1 MNKEE
6 LHQLLH
12 PMKVIGLGGNPA
24 LNEKIAAILHQPLIE
39 TAVHHFSD
47 GEIQVNIGES
57 VRGCDVFVIQSIQD
71 PVNENFM
78 ELEIV
83 LDALQRASAH
93 VINVVVP
100 YLAYSRSD
108 TKTRSRE
115 PITAKLVANL
125 LQLTGMDRLITVD
138 LHASQIQGFYNIP
151 VDHLHAIPL
160 LGQYF
165 LDNGIATKE
174 DDDIVVAVTDSTL
187 IANADSESEI
197 EAYIKHRDTKGTFY
211 PLSDTTNSNASVG
224 IKKVDPSVDTYSDT
238 NTYYIKNEEGGYSEC
253 TDVASYT
260 TKDEN
265 GNTIFDTNAF
275 TDTEL
280 YTEIPEDDTTTT
292 PEAVIV
298 DVAAIDEKLKTSEGS
313 YYQNMFEMIRECG
326 GCEVIDESYKNDS
339 DWLTSMVEQGEVGIY
354 VLSESTDETDG
365 YKFEQTSTSDSSYL
379 SDTSIS
385 SIDST
390 ELKRAEAE
398 YNKDLKAINRKDTQ
412 YDTALEELETERT
425 AITTELDSL
434 RTVIDDN
441 VERTFGIFS

>member
-6 LHQLLH
+6 LHQLSH

-165 LDNGIATKE
+165 SDNGIATKE
-174 DDDIVVAVTDSTL
+174 DDDIVVVSPDHSGAKLARNFGQYFNAPIAIVDQRGARYDTEVHDMIGDVKDKKCIIIDDLIDTGSRISSSTKSVLAAGAKKVYVAATHALLSKNATEVLNELPIEQIVVTDT
-187 IANADSESEI
+187 
-197 EAYIKHRDTKGTFY
+197 IKHKRY
-211 PLSDTTNSNASVG
+211 PDRMVR
-224 IKKVDPSVDTYSDT
+224 ISVDQLLARGIDYVYNDRS
-238 NTYYIKNEEGGYSEC
+238 IHQ
-253 TDVASYT
+253 
-260 TKDEN
+260 
-265 GNTIFDTNAF
+265 IFDEQNR
-275 TDTEL
+275 
-280 YTEIPEDDTTTT
+280 
-292 PEAVIV
+292 
-298 DVAAIDEKLKTSEGS
+298 LK
-313 YYQNMFEMIRECG
+313 
-326 GCEVIDESYKNDS
+326 
-339 DWLTSMVEQGEVGIY
+339 
-354 VLSESTDETDG
+354 
-365 YKFEQTSTSDSSYL
+365 
-379 SDTSIS
+379 
-385 SIDST
+385 
-390 ELKRAEAE
+390 
-398 YNKDLKAINRKDTQ
+398 
-412 YDTALEELETERT
+412 
-425 AITTELDSL
+425 
-434 RTVIDDN
+434 
-441 VERTFGIFS
+441 

>member
-6 LHQLLH
+6 LHQSLH

-174 DDDIVVAVTDSTL
+174 DDDIVVVSPDHSGAKLARNFGQYFNAPIAIVDQRGARYDTEVHDMIGDVKDKKCIIIDDLIDTGSRISSSTKSVLAAGAKKVYVAATHALLSKNATGVLNELPIEQIVVTDT
-187 IANADSESEI
+187 
-197 EAYIKHRDTKGTFY
+197 IKHKRY
-211 PLSDTTNSNASVG
+211 PDRMVR
-224 IKKVDPSVDTYSDT
+224 ISVDQLLARGIDYVYNDRS
-238 NTYYIKNEEGGYSEC
+238 IHQ
-253 TDVASYT
+253 
-260 TKDEN
+260 
-265 GNTIFDTNAF
+265 IFDEQNR
-275 TDTEL
+275 
-280 YTEIPEDDTTTT
+280 
-292 PEAVIV
+292 
-298 DVAAIDEKLKTSEGS
+298 LK
-313 YYQNMFEMIRECG
+313 
-326 GCEVIDESYKNDS
+326 
-339 DWLTSMVEQGEVGIY
+339 
-354 VLSESTDETDG
+354 
-365 YKFEQTSTSDSSYL
+365 
-379 SDTSIS
+379 
-385 SIDST
+385 
-390 ELKRAEAE
+390 
-398 YNKDLKAINRKDTQ
+398 
-412 YDTALEELETERT
+412 
-425 AITTELDSL
+425 
-434 RTVIDDN
+434 
-441 VERTFGIFS
+441 

>member
-1 MNKEE
+1 MIFNSEEVAMNKEE

-24 LNEKIAAILHQPLIE
+24 LNEKIASILHQPLIE

-47 GEIQVNIGES
+47 GEIQVNIGET

-83 LDALQRASAH
+83 LDALHRASAH
-93 VINVVVP
+93 TINVVVP

-174 DDDIVVAVTDSTL
+174 DDDIVVVSPDHSGAKL
-187 IANADSESEI
+187 ARNFGQYFNA
-197 EAYIKHRDTKGTFY
+197 
-211 PLSDTTNSNASVG
+211 PMLQLLLL
-224 IKKVDPSVDTYSDT
+224 
-238 NTYYIKNEEGGYSEC
+238 
-253 TDVASYT
+253 
-260 TKDEN
+260 
-265 GNTIFDTNAF
+265 TNAVHAM
-275 TDTEL
+275 
-280 YTEIPEDDTTTT
+280 I
-292 PEAVIV
+292 
-298 DVAAIDEKLKTSEGS
+298 LK
-313 YYQNMFEMIRECG
+313 
-326 GCEVIDESYKNDS
+326 
-339 DWLTSMVEQGEVGIY
+339 
-354 VLSESTDETDG
+354 ST
-365 YKFEQTSTSDSSYL
+365 
-379 SDTSIS
+379 IS
-385 SIDST
+385 LVMS
-390 ELKRAEAE
+390 
-398 YNKDLKAINRKDTQ
+398 
-412 YDTALEELETERT
+412 RT
-425 AITTELDSL
+425 RSVSL
-434 RTVIDDN
+434 LMT
-441 VERTFGIFS
+441 

>member
-24 LNEKIAAILHQPLIE
+24 LNEKIASILHQPLIE

-57 VRGCDVFVIQSIQD
+57 VRGCDVFVIQSVQD

-83 LDALQRASAH
+83 LDALHRASAH
-93 VINVVVP
+93 AINVVAP

-174 DDDIVVAVTDSTL
+174 DDDIVVVSPDHSGAKLARNFGQYFNATIAIVDQRGARYDTEVHDIIGDVKDKKCIIVDDLVDTGSRISSSTKSVLAAGAKKVYVAATHALLSKNATEVLNELPIEQIVVTDT
-187 IANADSESEI
+187 
-197 EAYIKHRDTKGTFY
+197 IKHTRY
-211 PLSDTTNSNASVG
+211 PDRMVR
-224 IKKVDPSVDTYSDT
+224 ISVDQLLARGIDYVYNDRS
-238 NTYYIKNEEGGYSEC
+238 IHQ
-253 TDVASYT
+253 
-260 TKDEN
+260 
-265 GNTIFDTNAF
+265 IFDEQNR
-275 TDTEL
+275 
-280 YTEIPEDDTTTT
+280 
-292 PEAVIV
+292 
-298 DVAAIDEKLKTSEGS
+298 LK
-313 YYQNMFEMIRECG
+313 
-326 GCEVIDESYKNDS
+326 
-339 DWLTSMVEQGEVGIY
+339 
-354 VLSESTDETDG
+354 
-365 YKFEQTSTSDSSYL
+365 
-379 SDTSIS
+379 
-385 SIDST
+385 
-390 ELKRAEAE
+390 
-398 YNKDLKAINRKDTQ
+398 
-412 YDTALEELETERT
+412 
-425 AITTELDSL
+425 
-434 RTVIDDN
+434 
-441 VERTFGIFS
+441 

>member
-57 VRGCDVFVIQSIQD
+57 GRGCDVFVIQSIQD

-174 DDDIVVAVTDSTL
+174 DDDIVVVSPDHSGAKLARNFGQYFNAPIAIVDQRGARYDTEVHDMIGDVKDKKCIIIDDLIDTGSRISSSTKSVLAAGAKKVYVAATHALLSKNATEVLNELPIEQIVVTDT
-187 IANADSESEI
+187 
-197 EAYIKHRDTKGTFY
+197 IKHKRY
-211 PLSDTTNSNASVG
+211 PDRMVR
-224 IKKVDPSVDTYSDT
+224 ISVDQLLARGIDYVYNDRS
-238 NTYYIKNEEGGYSEC
+238 IHQ
-253 TDVASYT
+253 
-260 TKDEN
+260 
-265 GNTIFDTNAF
+265 IFDEQNR
-275 TDTEL
+275 
-280 YTEIPEDDTTTT
+280 
-292 PEAVIV
+292 
-298 DVAAIDEKLKTSEGS
+298 LK
-313 YYQNMFEMIRECG
+313 
-326 GCEVIDESYKNDS
+326 
-339 DWLTSMVEQGEVGIY
+339 
-354 VLSESTDETDG
+354 
-365 YKFEQTSTSDSSYL
+365 
-379 SDTSIS
+379 
-385 SIDST
+385 
-390 ELKRAEAE
+390 
-398 YNKDLKAINRKDTQ
+398 
-412 YDTALEELETERT
+412 
-425 AITTELDSL
+425 
-434 RTVIDDN
+434 
-441 VERTFGIFS
+441 

>member
-24 LNEKIAAILHQPLIE
+24 LNEKIASILHQPLIE

-57 VRGCDVFVIQSIQD
+57 VRGCDVFVIQSVQD

-83 LDALQRASAH
+83 LDALHRASAH
-93 VINVVVP
+93 TINVVVP

-151 VDHLHAIPL
+151 VEHLHAIPL

-174 DDDIVVAVTDSTL
+174 DDDIVVVSPDHSGAKLARNFGQYFNAPIAIVDQRGARYDTEVHDIIGDVKDKKCIIVDDLVDTGSRISSSTKSVLAAGAKKVYVAATHALLSKNATEVLNELPIEQIVVTDT
-187 IANADSESEI
+187 
-197 EAYIKHRDTKGTFY
+197 IKHTRY
-211 PLSDTTNSNASVG
+211 PDRMVR
-224 IKKVDPSVDTYSDT
+224 ISVDQLLARGIDYVYNDRS
-238 NTYYIKNEEGGYSEC
+238 IHQ
-253 TDVASYT
+253 
-260 TKDEN
+260 
-265 GNTIFDTNAF
+265 IFDEQNR
-275 TDTEL
+275 
-280 YTEIPEDDTTTT
+280 
-292 PEAVIV
+292 
-298 DVAAIDEKLKTSEGS
+298 LK
-313 YYQNMFEMIRECG
+313 
-326 GCEVIDESYKNDS
+326 
-339 DWLTSMVEQGEVGIY
+339 
-354 VLSESTDETDG
+354 
-365 YKFEQTSTSDSSYL
+365 
-379 SDTSIS
+379 
-385 SIDST
+385 
-390 ELKRAEAE
+390 
-398 YNKDLKAINRKDTQ
+398 
-412 YDTALEELETERT
+412 
-425 AITTELDSL
+425 
-434 RTVIDDN
+434 
-441 VERTFGIFS
+441 

>member
-24 LNEKIAAILHQPLIE
+24 LNEKIASILHQPLIE

-57 VRGCDVFVIQSIQD
+57 VRGCDVFVIQSVQD

-83 LDALQRASAH
+83 LDALHRASAH
-93 VINVVVP
+93 TINVVAP

-174 DDDIVVAVTDSTL
+174 DDDIVVVSPDHSGAKLARNFGQYFNAPIAIVDQRGARYDTEVHNIIGDVKDKKCIIVDDLVDTGSRISSSTKSVLAAGAKKVYVAATHALLSKNATEVLNELPIEQIVVTDT
-187 IANADSESEI
+187 
-197 EAYIKHRDTKGTFY
+197 IKHTRY
-211 PLSDTTNSNASVG
+211 PDRMVR
-224 IKKVDPSVDTYSDT
+224 ISVDQLLARGIDYVYNDRS
-238 NTYYIKNEEGGYSEC
+238 IHQ
-253 TDVASYT
+253 
-260 TKDEN
+260 
-265 GNTIFDTNAF
+265 IFDEQNR
-275 TDTEL
+275 
-280 YTEIPEDDTTTT
+280 
-292 PEAVIV
+292 
-298 DVAAIDEKLKTSEGS
+298 LK
-313 YYQNMFEMIRECG
+313 
-326 GCEVIDESYKNDS
+326 
-339 DWLTSMVEQGEVGIY
+339 
-354 VLSESTDETDG
+354 
-365 YKFEQTSTSDSSYL
+365 
-379 SDTSIS
+379 
-385 SIDST
+385 
-390 ELKRAEAE
+390 
-398 YNKDLKAINRKDTQ
+398 
-412 YDTALEELETERT
+412 
-425 AITTELDSL
+425 
-434 RTVIDDN
+434 
-441 VERTFGIFS
+441 

>member
-24 LNEKIAAILHQPLIE
+24 LNEKIASILHQPLIE

-57 VRGCDVFVIQSIQD
+57 VRGCDVFVIQSVQD

-83 LDALQRASAH
+83 LDALHRASAH
-93 VINVVVP
+93 TINVVVP

-174 DDDIVVAVTDSTL
+174 DDDIVVVSPDHSGAKLARNFGQYFNAPIAIVDQRGARYDTEVHDIIGDVKNKKCIIVDDLIDTGSRISSSTKSVLAAGAKKVYVAATHALLSKNATEVLNELPIEQIVVTDT
-187 IANADSESEI
+187 
-197 EAYIKHRDTKGTFY
+197 IKRNRY
-211 PLSDTTNSNASVG
+211 PDRM
-224 IKKVDPSVDTYSDT
+224 IRISVDQLLARGIDYVYNDRS
-238 NTYYIKNEEGGYSEC
+238 IHQ
-253 TDVASYT
+253 
-260 TKDEN
+260 
-265 GNTIFDTNAF
+265 IFDEQNR
-275 TDTEL
+275 
-280 YTEIPEDDTTTT
+280 
-292 PEAVIV
+292 
-298 DVAAIDEKLKTSEGS
+298 LK
-313 YYQNMFEMIRECG
+313 
-326 GCEVIDESYKNDS
+326 
-339 DWLTSMVEQGEVGIY
+339 
-354 VLSESTDETDG
+354 
-365 YKFEQTSTSDSSYL
+365 
-379 SDTSIS
+379 
-385 SIDST
+385 
-390 ELKRAEAE
+390 
-398 YNKDLKAINRKDTQ
+398 
-412 YDTALEELETERT
+412 
-425 AITTELDSL
+425 
-434 RTVIDDN
+434 
-441 VERTFGIFS
+441 

>member
-24 LNEKIAAILHQPLIE
+24 LNEKIASILHQPLIE

-83 LDALQRASAH
+83 LDALHRASAH
-93 VINVVVP
+93 IINVVVP

-174 DDDIVVAVTDSTL
+174 DDDIVVVSPDHSGAKLARNFGQYFNAPIAIVDQRGARYDTEVHDIIGDVKNKKCIIVDDLIDTGSRISSSTKSVLAAGAKKVYVAATHALLSKNATEVLNELPIEQIVVTDT
-187 IANADSESEI
+187 
-197 EAYIKHRDTKGTFY
+197 IKRNRY
-211 PLSDTTNSNASVG
+211 PDRMVR
-224 IKKVDPSVDTYSDT
+224 ISVDQLLARGIDYVYNDRS
-238 NTYYIKNEEGGYSEC
+238 IHQ
-253 TDVASYT
+253 
-260 TKDEN
+260 
-265 GNTIFDTNAF
+265 IFDEQNR
-275 TDTEL
+275 
-280 YTEIPEDDTTTT
+280 
-292 PEAVIV
+292 
-298 DVAAIDEKLKTSEGS
+298 LK
-313 YYQNMFEMIRECG
+313 
-326 GCEVIDESYKNDS
+326 
-339 DWLTSMVEQGEVGIY
+339 
-354 VLSESTDETDG
+354 
-365 YKFEQTSTSDSSYL
+365 
-379 SDTSIS
+379 
-385 SIDST
+385 
-390 ELKRAEAE
+390 
-398 YNKDLKAINRKDTQ
+398 
-412 YDTALEELETERT
+412 
-425 AITTELDSL
+425 
-434 RTVIDDN
+434 
-441 VERTFGIFS
+441 